1 MTLDDE
7 QFDELTHAIRT
18 ISCAITPGAA
28 PGKGIDGGHIASLTE
43 AVMDVATGLKMIAL
57 ALERGSRD
65 DIDGDNVVSALSQI
79 AAALDRIPVDG
90 EDRT

>member
-18 ISCAITPGAA
+18 ISSAIMPGAA
-28 PGKGIDGGHIASLTE
+28 PGKGIDGGYIASLTE
-43 AVMDVATGLKMIAL
+43 AVMDVATGLKMIAV
-57 ALERGSRD
+57 ALERVSSD
-65 DIDGDNVVSALSQI
+65 DPNDENVTSALMQI